1 MSKSL
6 GNSPDVLD
14 LMARF
19 GADGVRFGLLR
30 IAPQGQ
36 DIRFDEKQVEEGR
49 NFANKIWNAARFYQM
64 QEPALPF
71 GTRVSYRPAPY
82 VLDIESKLRDTQ
94 IAVEAAY
101 KEFRFSEAAQRLYD
115 FFWSDYC
122 DWFVE
127 AAKADIVGVDS
138 VPAGERVTE
147 RAIAKHVALFT
158 MYRVLT
164 EFLALVHPFMPHLTE
179 ELPSA

>member
-1 MSKSL
+1 MYFTGLIRDAKGKKMSKSL

-82 VLDIESKLRDTQ
+82 VLDIES
-94 IAVEAAY
+94 EAARHADRRRGGVQG
-101 KEFRFSEAAQRLYD
+101 FPFQRGGATAVRFLLERLLRLVRGSGQGGYRRR
-115 FFWSDYC
+115 
-122 DWFVE
+122 
-127 AAKADIVGVDS
+127 
-138 VPAGERVTE
+138 GER
-147 RAIAKHVALFT
+147 ASPA
-158 MYRVLT
+158 
-164 EFLALVHPFMPHLTE
+164 
-179 ELPSA
+179 SA